1 MIDNTSR
8 LKTFFLLLMSFFRF
22 NMAVVDPATEEL
34 YMPSR
39 SNIYIWYWKKLG
51 LILHQRM
58 GKREEHIYETPKVL
72 KHWVEMECF
81 EIKCLAK

>member
-8 LKTFFLLLMSFFRF
+8 LRTFFLLLMSFFRF

-39 SNIYIWYWKKLG
+39 LNISI
-51 LILHQRM
+51 
-58 GKREEHIYETPKVL
+58 
-72 KHWVEMECF
+72 
-81 EIKCLAK
+81 